1 MLKDKQKRSVYDRF
15 GEEGLNSTG
24 TGGSGGGANGSGAG
38 FQYKQNLDPH
48 DLFNMMF
55 GGAAGG
61 RSGASS
67 AHNIFGNL
75 NGMGSGNRSR
85 SSFMDHEDAFGAFGG
100 GFDSAGFDSFA

>member
-24 TGGSGGGANGSGAG
+24 TGGGGGGANGAGGG

-61 RSGASS
+61 RNS

-75 NGMGSGNRSR
+75 NGMGGGNSSR
-85 SSFMDHEDAFGAFGG
+85 SSFMDHEDAFGGFGTS
-100 GFDSAGFDSFA
+100 GFDSAGFDPFA